1 MFHDVINQTNVDYAA
16 LLWWDFMNN
25 VKQKKEAIQYPRFNK
40 LIIADLM
47 KKFLDIPQRIE
58 EDYHSIKDDIPLVSV
73 YTTEDVHVR
82 GMLILDE
89 FLTEEIRATDD
100 FKEYETVFINVDVL
114 INQPQPVVSTQ
125 GMHRSTPSARRTPTL
140 TASPQGRKRDHN
152 DDDSE
157 DRLEPK
163 SHKDNSKHVDDD
175 DDKDNEKVEKE
186 EGGEMGSLETRTE
199 KTRQG
204 YMIQNMEQLCVTAKQ
219 FWKSHKQVNQVLH
232 QGVSQLA
239 EKATKDLIE
248 SNLKPCIAAMIIE
261 YRDDFH
267 SKVEETVI
275 DEDEVIPKVET
286 PKLIIELQNVNKRV
300 LTIYDYKRMRAT
312 LNDVLSNQF
321 KNAEEPQR
329 NLNEPPRTWGK
340 ADVILGIRIK
350 HESNGIAI
358 SQSHYIEKVLK
369 KFNYSDCTPV
379 STLMDTYEKL
389 MRNKGQVVSQLEYS
403 RVIGYLMYA
412 MTCTRP
418 YIAFVVGKL
427 SRYTSNPATGKEA
440 EWLKN
445 LLLEIPMWV
454 KPIAP
459 ISIRCDS
466 AATLANAYSKMYNRK
481 SKHLGVRHNMIRE
494 LITNGVISIEFLRSQ
509 QNLANHLTKVLARD
523 LRTEAHVLHIIP
535 RMYFE
540 PADKEDEVANF
551 SMVNFFEKVLS
562 RSMIKE
568 EPPMVW
574 SQFRYGISKV
584 SDTAYWGF
592 LEHEYAVSSL
602 MDTSYWLSE

>member
-199 KTRQG
+199 KT
-204 YMIQNMEQLCVTAKQ
+204 
-219 FWKSHKQVNQVLH
+219 
-232 QGVSQLA
+232 
-239 EKATKDLIE
+239 
-248 SNLKPCIAAMIIE
+248 
-261 YRDDFH
+261 
-267 SKVEETVI
+267 
-275 DEDEVIPKVET
+275 
-286 PKLIIELQNVNKRV
+286 
-300 LTIYDYKRMRAT
+300 
-312 LNDVLSNQF
+312 
-321 KNAEEPQR
+321 
-329 NLNEPPRTWGK
+329 
-340 ADVILGIRIK
+340 
-350 HESNGIAI
+350 
-358 SQSHYIEKVLK
+358 
-369 KFNYSDCTPV
+369 
-379 STLMDTYEKL
+379 
-389 MRNKGQVVSQLEYS
+389 
-403 RVIGYLMYA
+403 
-412 MTCTRP
+412 
-418 YIAFVVGKL
+418 
-427 SRYTSNPATGKEA
+427 
-440 EWLKN
+440 
-445 LLLEIPMWV
+445 
-454 KPIAP
+454 
-459 ISIRCDS
+459 
-466 AATLANAYSKMYNRK
+466 
-481 SKHLGVRHNMIRE
+481 
-494 LITNGVISIEFLRSQ
+494 
-509 QNLANHLTKVLARD
+509 
-523 LRTEAHVLHIIP
+523 
-535 RMYFE
+535 
-540 PADKEDEVANF
+540 
-551 SMVNFFEKVLS
+551 
-562 RSMIKE
+562 
-568 EPPMVW
+568 
-574 SQFRYGISKV
+574 
-584 SDTAYWGF
+584 
-592 LEHEYAVSSL
+592 
-602 MDTSYWLSE
+602 